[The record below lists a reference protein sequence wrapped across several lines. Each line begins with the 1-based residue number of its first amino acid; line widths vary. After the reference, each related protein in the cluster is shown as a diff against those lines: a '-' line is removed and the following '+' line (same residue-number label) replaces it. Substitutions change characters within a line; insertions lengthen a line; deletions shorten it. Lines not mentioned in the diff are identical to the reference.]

1 MLHVIYPVL
10 RIILEDGV
18 HADLDTSVLPY
29 AYQHIYLLIHAHGR
43 VLPVIAHGPLTV
55 VMSRL
60 LCKLHSGSGF
70 TADNKTAEHALTGT
84 VDYFSKQEYDPA
96 PDAIE
101 STLSGLGLIWELNS
115 VQYEDETEL
124 IHHEWTWSMR

>member
-1 MLHVIYPVL
+1 MGAP
-10 RIILEDGV
+10 
-18 HADLDTSVLPY
+18 ADF
-29 AYQHIYLLIHAHGR
+29 
-43 VLPVIAHGPLTV
+43 
-55 VMSRL
+55 
-60 LCKLHSGSGF
+60 SGF
-70 TADNKTAEHALTGT
+70 VESPHREGDNFPLHGGDLRFRPNLQPPFCIWAEENGSSFAADNKTVEHALTGT

>member
-1 MLHVIYPVL
+1 MMSY
-10 RIILEDGV
+10 RERLESIGTALAAAV
-18 HADLDTSVLPY
+18 PNTYHYCRPNLQPPFCIWAEE
-29 AYQHIYLLIHAHGR
+29 
-43 VLPVIAHGPLTV
+43 
-55 VMSRL
+55 
-60 LCKLHSGSGF
+60 SGNGF

>member
-1 MLHVIYPVL
+1 MMSY
-10 RIILEDGV
+10 RERLESIGTALAAAVPNTYHYFRPNLQPPFCIWAEESGDGF
-18 HADLDTSVLPY
+18 A
-29 AYQHIYLLIHAHGR
+29 
-43 VLPVIAHGPLTV
+43 
-55 VMSRL
+55 
-60 LCKLHSGSGF
+60 
-70 TADNKTAEHALTGT
+70 ADNKTAEHALTST

-96 PDAIE
+96 LDAIE

>member
-1 MLHVIYPVL
+1 MT
-10 RIILEDGV
+10 
-18 HADLDTSVLPY
+18 LDSG
-29 AYQHIYLLIHAHGR
+29 I
-43 VLPVIAHGPLTV
+43 LTV
-55 VMSRL
+55 
-60 LCKLHSGSGF
+60 CKLKNTAAAGQMPVMQLAQQSTHYYGERTVGYNRQYFRPNLQPPFCIWAEESGSSF
-70 TADNKTAEHALTGT
+70 TADNKTVEHALTGT

-101 STLSGLGLIWELNS
+101 STLSGLGFIWELNS